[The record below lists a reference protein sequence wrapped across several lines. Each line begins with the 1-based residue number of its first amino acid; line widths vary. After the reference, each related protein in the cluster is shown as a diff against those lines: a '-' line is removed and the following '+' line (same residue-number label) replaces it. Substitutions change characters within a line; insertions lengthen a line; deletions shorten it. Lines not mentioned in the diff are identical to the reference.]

1 MASTGEIP
9 FRRYYGSHDATP
21 LFVVLAAA
29 YWRQTDDLATIAS
42 LWPHVER
49 ALSWMD
55 TDGDPDRDGFLDYH
69 RKSPEGLVQQG
80 WKDSWDS
87 IFHSDGTLASGP
99 IALAEVQAYAYAAR
113 AGAAEMAARLGD
125 HARAAAL
132 AEQAADLRTAFDEKF
147 WDEELG
153 TYVIALDGE
162 KRPCRVRTSNAGHAL
177 FAGIALEGRAA
188 RLAETLMADASYSG
202 WGIRT
207 VAAGE
212 ARYNPISYH
221 NGSIWPHDNA
231 IVARGL
237 ASYGFHDEAV
247 RVLSGIY
254 ESSRHFELARL
265 PELFCGFTR
274 RADEGPTRY
283 PVACSP
289 QAWASGA
296 VFMLLEAALGMEI
309 DAITREVRLRHS
321 RLPDFLDRVAIRGLL
336 VGEARLD
343 LEVERQRHG
352 VGIRVTDRRGD
363 VEVIAVK

>member
-1 MASTGEIP
+1 MG
-9 FRRYYGSHDATP
+9 
-21 LFVVLAAA
+21 
-29 YWRQTDDLATIAS
+29 
-42 LWPHVER
+42 
-49 ALSWMD
+49 
-55 TDGDPDRDGFLDYH
+55 
-69 RKSPEGLVQQG
+69 
-80 WKDSWDS
+80 
-87 IFHSDGTLASGP
+87 
-99 IALAEVQAYAYAAR
+99 
-113 AGAAEMAARLGD
+113 
-125 HARAAAL
+125 
-132 AEQAADLRTAFDEKF
+132 
-147 WDEELG
+147 
-153 TYVIALDGE
+153 
-162 KRPCRVRTSNAGHAL
+162 
-177 FAGIALEGRAA
+177 
-188 RLAETLMADASYSG
+188 DASYSG

-274 RADEGPTRY
+274 RDDEGPTRY

-296 VFMLLEAALGMEI
+296 VYMLLEAALGMEI
-309 DAITREVRLRHS
+309 DAITREIRLRHS
-321 RLPDFLDRVAIRGLL
+321 RLPDFLDRVAIRGLR

-352 VGIRVTDRRGD
+352 VGIRVTDRHGD
-363 VEVIAVK
+363 VEVVAVK